1 LLFFYA
7 AESIPAAAPTDSIS
21 PRMSLYLVTGGAGF
35 IGSHLVHALVKRGDR
50 VRVLDDFSSGRLE
63 NFAGLEVLDHD
74 TVRPGAQ
81 CDVELVRG
89 SITNPVHCRR
99 ACAGVDGIFHEAAQV
114 SVPRS
119 IESPVESYE
128 INVMGTLRLLE
139 AARTSGV
146 GRIVAASSSAV
157 YGNTPTL
164 PKIESMPPDPLS
176 PYASGKLGGEALLRV
191 YGESHGMKTVSLRY
205 FNVFGARQLDDSPYT
220 GVIALFARALLDDR
234 APTIFGDGEQT
245 RDFTHVD
252 NVVQANLLAMERT
265 LAPGTAIN
273 VGSGSSVSINSLYRE
288 MRILMGKTIEARHA
302 PVRAGDVR
310 DSLASIERARDL
322 LGYDPKVSWREGL
335 ERTVGWYRDQ
345 HAVARS

>member
-1 LLFFYA
+1 
-7 AESIPAAAPTDSIS
+7 
-21 PRMSLYLVTGGAGF
+21 MSVYLVTGGAGF
-35 IGSHLVHALVKRGDR
+35 IGSHLVHALVKRGHR

-63 NFAGLEVLDHD
+63 NLAGLEVMDLD
-74 TVRPGAQ
+74 TVRPGTR

-89 SITNPVHCRR
+89 TITNPVHCRR

-157 YGNTPTL
+157 YGNTLTL
-164 PKIESMPPDPLS
+164 PKVETMPPEPLS

-220 GVIALFARALLDDR
+220 GVIAIFARALLDGR
-234 APTIFGDGEQT
+234 SATIYGDGEQT

-252 NVVQANLLAMERT
+252 NVVQANLLAMEKT

-273 VGSGSSVSINSLYRE
+273 VGSGTSVSINALYRE
-288 MRILMGKTIEARHA
+288 MRSMIGSKVDARHA
-302 PVRAGDVR
+302 PARAGDVR
-310 DSLASIERARDL
+310 DSLASIDRAREL
-322 LGYDPKVSWREGL
+322 LGYSPNVSWREGL
-335 ERTVGWYRDQ
+335 GRTVAWYREQ